1 MNSLEEQKAFVEEG
15 LRKAQGNSKRST
27 LDAKMERWQQE
38 RSRAKEQLEQS
49 QVAEGDTKG
58 AHAEA
63 TVRSST
69 VELKT
74 VDELLHRR
82 HHRGSYSSMTRA
94 CCISHLW
101 HGD

>member
-1 MNSLEEQKAFVEEG
+1 MHVHHPVTAQDVNSLEEQKAFVEEG

-63 TVRSST
+63 TVRT
-69 VELKT
+69 PLQQGRKQ
-74 VDELLHRR
+74 HR
-82 HHRGSYSSMTRA
+82 
-94 CCISHLW
+94 
-101 HGD
+101 